1 MKFGIFKTL
10 LSFVRYFHSYLLSQC
25 IRNKTLKLC
34 PIQIFKFIR
43 IHLIKIKPFTSF
55 FHFFILMVTALYFT
69 TTKKHSLS
77 IVKLQCMFSSCFV
90 SFACHTHAA
99 ELLIT
104 NTPSSYLYWFT
115 FVSLCPL

>member
-1 MKFGIFKTL
+1 MYPKQNLKTV
-10 LSFVRYFHSYLLSQC
+10 S
-25 IRNKTLKLC
+25 N
-34 PIQIFKFIR
+34 PDIQIYSSKIR

-77 IVKLQCMFSSCFV
+77 IVKLQCVFSSCFV